1 MTKEWLLCYE
11 ENSYLFFGDNTLD
24 SSKGVQQGDPM
35 GPFLF
40 SLAIMDIV
48 KKMKS
53 DQNIWYLDDGT
64 MADYTQPIRNHL

>member
-1 MTKEWLLCYE
+1 MKKTPIYFSVTTLLIPQKVS
-11 ENSYLFFGDNTLD
+11 N
-24 SSKGVQQGDPM
+24 KGS
-35 GPFLF
+35 FLF
-40 SLAIMDIV
+40 SLAIMYIV